1 MILIFE
7 FSVFRPVYISIILPD
22 TQKLTRPFDRKTAVV
37 SFTKTL
43 ADSQAF
49 VDRYQKG
56 WALTCEA
63 LLKLLVN
70 PPVAASNDDIIADHD
85 VDDLSF
91 GVGFT
96 QLNTC
101 RKVPKDHYPEI
112 TDVKAWVG
120 TYLKDAD
127 KRHNGRIAGFVQSRL
142 SSDAQKAL
150 TQVMN

>member
-1 MILIFE
+1 MILPS
-7 FSVFRPVYISIILPD
+7 SVFKPLYLTIILPD

-37 SFTKTL
+37 SFTKIL

-49 VDRYQKG
+49 IDRYQKG

-70 PPVAASNDDIIADHD
+70 PPVATTNDDVIADQD

-101 RKVPKDHYPEI
+101 RKVPQDRFPEI
-112 TDVKAWVG
+112 KDVKAWVG

-127 KRHNGRIAGFVQSRL
+127 KRHSGRIGQYVNSRL
-142 SSDAQKAL
+142 SAQARSAL
-150 TQVMN
+150 TQVMS

>member
-1 MILIFE
+1 MLTFNS
-7 FSVFRPVYISIILPD
+7 SVFRPVYISIILPD

-43 ADSQAF
+43 ADSVSF
-49 VDRYQKG
+49 VERYQKG

-70 PPVAASNDDIIADHD
+70 PPVATTNDDVIADQD

-120 TYLKDAD
+120 TYLKEAD
-127 KRHNGRIAGFVQSRL
+127 RRHNGRIGGYVTSRL
-142 SSDAQKAL
+142 SPEAQGAL
-150 TQVMN
+150 TQVMS

>member
-1 MILIFE
+1 MLTINS
-7 FSVFRPVYISIILPD
+7 SVFRPVYISIILPD

-43 ADSQAF
+43 ADSVSF
-49 VDRYQKG
+49 VERYQKG

-70 PPVAASNDDIIADHD
+70 PPVATSNDDIIADQD

-120 TYLKDAD
+120 TYLKEAD
-127 KRHNGRIAGFVQSRL
+127 RRHNGRIAGYVTSRL
-142 SSDAQKAL
+142 SPEAQGAL
-150 TQVMN
+150 TQVMS

>member
-1 MILIFE
+1 
-7 FSVFRPVYISIILPD
+7 LPD

-49 VDRYQKG
+49 MERYSKG

-63 LLKLLVN
+63 LLKLLSN
-70 PPVAASNDDIIADHD
+70 PPVAPASDDIIADQD
-85 VDDLSF
+85 VDDLGF

-101 RKVPKDHYPEI
+101 RKTPKDPFPNI
-112 TDVKAWVG
+112 TDVKVWVG
-120 TYLKDAD
+120 DYLNKANQ
-127 KRHNGRIAGFVQSRL
+127 RNGGRVAQYVQNRL
-142 SSDAQKAL
+142 GNEAKAAL
-150 TQVMN
+150 ARLMG